1 MLVGGCRGSLCEKR
15 WGAALCRTQMVLAG
29 AIMDP
34 DEPISQAGGTSVEVY
49 LSAKPSEGQR
59 SEEKQ

>member
-15 WGAALCRTQMVLAG
+15 WGAVLCRTQMVLAG

-34 DEPISQAGGTSVEVY
+34 DESISQAGVTSVKAY
-49 LSAKPSEGQR
+49 LRAKTSEGQR
-59 SEEKQ
+59 SKEKE